1 MNETPSDLKFL
12 DSHEWVKVDDNTVI
26 VGISD
31 HAQNEL
37 GEVVF
42 VELPA
47 IGDEFV
53 SGDEAAV
60 VESVKAA
67 SEVYTPLSGEVIE
80 VNEALEENPELV
92 NTSPY
97 EDGWFFKLRVSDE
110 NLGSTDMTIKNNPF
124 ESNLGWVVDFSDVER
139 DFIAKENLIEIQKIN
154 KLKLV
159 GVLLNEKGIL
169 RSGQKIIKDDFEG
182 EVTSGTFSPYIKKS
196 IGLARV
202 PMAINGDANVQIRN
216 KLLNVKLLS
225 LPFIRKGKIMI

>member
-67 SEVYTPLSGEVIE
+67 SEVYTPLSGEVVE
-80 VNEALEENPELV
+80 VNEALEENPEFV

-110 NLGSTDMTIKNNPF
+110 NLGSIDSLMTAEEYSSMLDGN
-124 ESNLGWVVDFSDVER
+124 S
-139 DFIAKENLIEIQKIN
+139 
-154 KLKLV
+154 
-159 GVLLNEKGIL
+159 
-169 RSGQKIIKDDFEG
+169 
-182 EVTSGTFSPYIKKS
+182 
-196 IGLARV
+196 
-202 PMAINGDANVQIRN
+202 
-216 KLLNVKLLS
+216 
-225 LPFIRKGKIMI
+225 

>member
-110 NLGSTDMTIKNNPF
+110 NLGSVDSLMTAEEYSSMLDGN
-124 ESNLGWVVDFSDVER
+124 S
-139 DFIAKENLIEIQKIN
+139 
-154 KLKLV
+154 
-159 GVLLNEKGIL
+159 
-169 RSGQKIIKDDFEG
+169 
-182 EVTSGTFSPYIKKS
+182 
-196 IGLARV
+196 
-202 PMAINGDANVQIRN
+202 
-216 KLLNVKLLS
+216 
-225 LPFIRKGKIMI
+225 

>member
-31 HAQNEL
+31 HAQSEL

-47 IGDEFV
+47 VGDEFV

-97 EDGWFFKLRVSDE
+97 EDGWFFKLRVGDE
-110 NLGSTDMTIKNNPF
+110 NLGSIDSLMTAEEYSSMLDGN
-124 ESNLGWVVDFSDVER
+124 S
-139 DFIAKENLIEIQKIN
+139 
-154 KLKLV
+154 
-159 GVLLNEKGIL
+159 
-169 RSGQKIIKDDFEG
+169 
-182 EVTSGTFSPYIKKS
+182 
-196 IGLARV
+196 
-202 PMAINGDANVQIRN
+202 
-216 KLLNVKLLS
+216 
-225 LPFIRKGKIMI
+225 

>member
-12 DSHEWVKVDDNTVI
+12 DSHEWIKVDENTVI

-47 IGDEFV
+47 IGDELV

-67 SEVYTPLSGEVIE
+67 SEVYTPMSGEVIE
-80 VNEALEENPELV
+80 VNDALEESPELV

-97 EDGWFFKLRVSDE
+97 EEGWFFKLKVSDE
-110 NLGSTDMTIKNNPF
+110 NLGSTASLMTAEEYSSMLDGN
-124 ESNLGWVVDFSDVER
+124 S
-139 DFIAKENLIEIQKIN
+139 
-154 KLKLV
+154 
-159 GVLLNEKGIL
+159 
-169 RSGQKIIKDDFEG
+169 
-182 EVTSGTFSPYIKKS
+182 
-196 IGLARV
+196 
-202 PMAINGDANVQIRN
+202 
-216 KLLNVKLLS
+216 
-225 LPFIRKGKIMI
+225 

>member
-1 MNETPSDLKFL
+1 MNEAPSDLKFL
-12 DSHEWVKVDDNTVI
+12 DSHEWIKVDDNNVI

-67 SEVYTPLSGEVIE
+67 SEVYTPISGEVIE

-97 EDGWFFKLRVSDE
+97 EEGWFFKLKVSDE
-110 NLGSTDMTIKNNPF
+110 NLESIDSLMTAEEYSSMLDGN
-124 ESNLGWVVDFSDVER
+124 S
-139 DFIAKENLIEIQKIN
+139 
-154 KLKLV
+154 
-159 GVLLNEKGIL
+159 
-169 RSGQKIIKDDFEG
+169 
-182 EVTSGTFSPYIKKS
+182 
-196 IGLARV
+196 
-202 PMAINGDANVQIRN
+202 
-216 KLLNVKLLS
+216 
-225 LPFIRKGKIMI
+225 

>member
-67 SEVYTPLSGEVIE
+67 SEVYAPLSGEVIE

-110 NLGSTDMTIKNNPF
+110 NLGSIDSLMTAEEYSSMLDGN
-124 ESNLGWVVDFSDVER
+124 S
-139 DFIAKENLIEIQKIN
+139 
-154 KLKLV
+154 
-159 GVLLNEKGIL
+159 
-169 RSGQKIIKDDFEG
+169 
-182 EVTSGTFSPYIKKS
+182 
-196 IGLARV
+196 
-202 PMAINGDANVQIRN
+202 
-216 KLLNVKLLS
+216 
-225 LPFIRKGKIMI
+225 

>member
-37 GEVVF
+37 GDVVF

-80 VNEALEENPELV
+80 VNEALDDNPELV

-97 EDGWFFKLRVSDE
+97 EDGWFFKLRVGDE
-110 NLGSTDMTIKNNPF
+110 NLGSINSLMTAEEYSSMLDGN
-124 ESNLGWVVDFSDVER
+124 S
-139 DFIAKENLIEIQKIN
+139 
-154 KLKLV
+154 
-159 GVLLNEKGIL
+159 
-169 RSGQKIIKDDFEG
+169 
-182 EVTSGTFSPYIKKS
+182 
-196 IGLARV
+196 
-202 PMAINGDANVQIRN
+202 
-216 KLLNVKLLS
+216 
-225 LPFIRKGKIMI
+225 

>member
-37 GEVVF
+37 GDVVF

-53 SGDEAAV
+53 SGDEAAI

-97 EDGWFFKLRVSDE
+97 EDGWFFKLRVGDE
-110 NLGSTDMTIKNNPF
+110 NLGSINSLMTAEEYSSMLDGN
-124 ESNLGWVVDFSDVER
+124 S
-139 DFIAKENLIEIQKIN
+139 
-154 KLKLV
+154 
-159 GVLLNEKGIL
+159 
-169 RSGQKIIKDDFEG
+169 
-182 EVTSGTFSPYIKKS
+182 
-196 IGLARV
+196 
-202 PMAINGDANVQIRN
+202 
-216 KLLNVKLLS
+216 
-225 LPFIRKGKIMI
+225 

>member
-12 DSHEWVKVDDNTVI
+12 DSHEWIKVDDNTVI

-53 SGDEAAV
+53 LGDEAAV

-67 SEVYTPLSGEVIE
+67 SEVYTPISGEVIE
-80 VNEALEENPELV
+80 VNDTLEENPELV

-97 EDGWFFKLRVSDE
+97 EEGWFFKLKVSDE
-110 NLGSTDMTIKNNPF
+110 NLGSIDSLMTA
-124 ESNLGWVVDFSDVER
+124 EEYSSMLDV
-139 DFIAKENLIEIQKIN
+139 N
-154 KLKLV
+154 
-159 GVLLNEKGIL
+159 
-169 RSGQKIIKDDFEG
+169 S
-182 EVTSGTFSPYIKKS
+182 
-196 IGLARV
+196 
-202 PMAINGDANVQIRN
+202 
-216 KLLNVKLLS
+216 
-225 LPFIRKGKIMI
+225 

>member
-97 EDGWFFKLRVSDE
+97 EYGWFFKLRVSDE
-110 NLGSTDMTIKNNPF
+110 NLGSIDSLMTAEEYSSMLDGN
-124 ESNLGWVVDFSDVER
+124 S
-139 DFIAKENLIEIQKIN
+139 
-154 KLKLV
+154 
-159 GVLLNEKGIL
+159 
-169 RSGQKIIKDDFEG
+169 
-182 EVTSGTFSPYIKKS
+182 
-196 IGLARV
+196 
-202 PMAINGDANVQIRN
+202 
-216 KLLNVKLLS
+216 
-225 LPFIRKGKIMI
+225 

>member
-12 DSHEWVKVDDNTVI
+12 DSHEWIKVDENTVI

-42 VELPA
+42 VELPS

-67 SEVYTPLSGEVIE
+67 SEVYTPISGEVIE
-80 VNEALEENPELV
+80 VNDALEESPELV

-97 EDGWFFKLRVSDE
+97 EEGWFFKLKVSDE
-110 NLGSTDMTIKNNPF
+110 NLGSTDSLMTAEEYSSMLDGN
-124 ESNLGWVVDFSDVER
+124 S
-139 DFIAKENLIEIQKIN
+139 
-154 KLKLV
+154 
-159 GVLLNEKGIL
+159 
-169 RSGQKIIKDDFEG
+169 
-182 EVTSGTFSPYIKKS
+182 
-196 IGLARV
+196 
-202 PMAINGDANVQIRN
+202 
-216 KLLNVKLLS
+216 
-225 LPFIRKGKIMI
+225 

>member
-12 DSHEWVKVDDNTVI
+12 DSHEWIKEDENTVT

-67 SEVYTPLSGEVIE
+67 SEVYTPISGEVIE
-80 VNEALEENPELV
+80 VNEALEENPELI

-97 EDGWFFKLRVSDE
+97 EEGWFFKLKISDE
-110 NLGSTDMTIKNNPF
+110 NLGSIDSLMTAEEYSSMLDGN
-124 ESNLGWVVDFSDVER
+124 S
-139 DFIAKENLIEIQKIN
+139 
-154 KLKLV
+154 
-159 GVLLNEKGIL
+159 
-169 RSGQKIIKDDFEG
+169 
-182 EVTSGTFSPYIKKS
+182 
-196 IGLARV
+196 
-202 PMAINGDANVQIRN
+202 
-216 KLLNVKLLS
+216 
-225 LPFIRKGKIMI
+225 

>member
-1 MNETPSDLKFL
+1 MNETTSDLKFL
-12 DSHEWVKVDDNTVI
+12 DSHEWVKVHDNTVI

-97 EDGWFFKLRVSDE
+97 EDGWFFKLRVGDE
-110 NLGSTDMTIKNNPF
+110 NLGSIDSLMTAEEYSSMLDGN
-124 ESNLGWVVDFSDVER
+124 S
-139 DFIAKENLIEIQKIN
+139 
-154 KLKLV
+154 
-159 GVLLNEKGIL
+159 
-169 RSGQKIIKDDFEG
+169 
-182 EVTSGTFSPYIKKS
+182 
-196 IGLARV
+196 
-202 PMAINGDANVQIRN
+202 
-216 KLLNVKLLS
+216 
-225 LPFIRKGKIMI
+225 

>member
-12 DSHEWVKVDDNTVI
+12 DSHEWIKEDDNTVI

-53 SGDEAAV
+53 AGDEAAV

-110 NLGSTDMTIKNNPF
+110 NLGSIDSLMTAEEYSSMLDGN
-124 ESNLGWVVDFSDVER
+124 S
-139 DFIAKENLIEIQKIN
+139 
-154 KLKLV
+154 
-159 GVLLNEKGIL
+159 
-169 RSGQKIIKDDFEG
+169 
-182 EVTSGTFSPYIKKS
+182 
-196 IGLARV
+196 
-202 PMAINGDANVQIRN
+202 
-216 KLLNVKLLS
+216 
-225 LPFIRKGKIMI
+225 

>member
-1 MNETPSDLKFL
+1 MNEAPSDLKFL

-37 GEVVF
+37 GDVVF

-53 SGDEAAV
+53 SGDEAAI

-80 VNEALEENPELV
+80 VNEALEENPEFV

-110 NLGSTDMTIKNNPF
+110 NLGSIDSLMTAEEYSSMLDGN
-124 ESNLGWVVDFSDVER
+124 S
-139 DFIAKENLIEIQKIN
+139 
-154 KLKLV
+154 
-159 GVLLNEKGIL
+159 
-169 RSGQKIIKDDFEG
+169 
-182 EVTSGTFSPYIKKS
+182 
-196 IGLARV
+196 
-202 PMAINGDANVQIRN
+202 
-216 KLLNVKLLS
+216 
-225 LPFIRKGKIMI
+225 

>member
-67 SEVYTPLSGEVIE
+67 SEVYTPISGEVIE
-80 VNEALEENPELV
+80 VNQALDENPELV

-110 NLGSTDMTIKNNPF
+110 NLGSIDSLMTAEEYSSMLDGN
-124 ESNLGWVVDFSDVER
+124 S
-139 DFIAKENLIEIQKIN
+139 
-154 KLKLV
+154 
-159 GVLLNEKGIL
+159 
-169 RSGQKIIKDDFEG
+169 
-182 EVTSGTFSPYIKKS
+182 
-196 IGLARV
+196 
-202 PMAINGDANVQIRN
+202 
-216 KLLNVKLLS
+216 
-225 LPFIRKGKIMI
+225 

>member
-67 SEVYTPLSGEVIE
+67 SEVYTPISGEVIE
-80 VNEALEENPELV
+80 VNEALEENPEFV

-110 NLGSTDMTIKNNPF
+110 NLGSIDSLMTA
-124 ESNLGWVVDFSDVER
+124 VEYSSML
-139 DFIAKENLIEIQKIN
+139 DGN
-154 KLKLV
+154 
-159 GVLLNEKGIL
+159 
-169 RSGQKIIKDDFEG
+169 S
-182 EVTSGTFSPYIKKS
+182 
-196 IGLARV
+196 
-202 PMAINGDANVQIRN
+202 
-216 KLLNVKLLS
+216 
-225 LPFIRKGKIMI
+225 

>member
-1 MNETPSDLKFL
+1 MNEVPSDLKFL

-110 NLGSTDMTIKNNPF
+110 NLGSIDSLMTAEEYSSMLDGN
-124 ESNLGWVVDFSDVER
+124 S
-139 DFIAKENLIEIQKIN
+139 
-154 KLKLV
+154 
-159 GVLLNEKGIL
+159 
-169 RSGQKIIKDDFEG
+169 
-182 EVTSGTFSPYIKKS
+182 
-196 IGLARV
+196 
-202 PMAINGDANVQIRN
+202 
-216 KLLNVKLLS
+216 
-225 LPFIRKGKIMI
+225 

>member
-1 MNETPSDLKFL
+1 MNETPSYLKFL

-97 EDGWFFKLRVSDE
+97 EDGWFFKLKVSDE
-110 NLGSTDMTIKNNPF
+110 NLGSIDSLMTAEEYSSMLDGN
-124 ESNLGWVVDFSDVER
+124 S
-139 DFIAKENLIEIQKIN
+139 
-154 KLKLV
+154 
-159 GVLLNEKGIL
+159 
-169 RSGQKIIKDDFEG
+169 
-182 EVTSGTFSPYIKKS
+182 
-196 IGLARV
+196 
-202 PMAINGDANVQIRN
+202 
-216 KLLNVKLLS
+216 
-225 LPFIRKGKIMI
+225 

>member
-12 DSHEWVKVDDNTVI
+12 DSHEWIKLDDGTVI

-53 SGDEAAV
+53 LGDEAAV

-67 SEVYTPLSGEVIE
+67 SEVYTPISGEVIE
-80 VNEALEENPELV
+80 VNDTLEESPELV

-97 EDGWFFKLRVSDE
+97 EEGWFFKLKVSDE
-110 NLGSTDMTIKNNPF
+110 NLGSIDSLMTAEEYSSMLDGN
-124 ESNLGWVVDFSDVER
+124 S
-139 DFIAKENLIEIQKIN
+139 
-154 KLKLV
+154 
-159 GVLLNEKGIL
+159 
-169 RSGQKIIKDDFEG
+169 
-182 EVTSGTFSPYIKKS
+182 
-196 IGLARV
+196 
-202 PMAINGDANVQIRN
+202 
-216 KLLNVKLLS
+216 
-225 LPFIRKGKIMI
+225 

>member
-67 SEVYTPLSGEVIE
+67 SEVYTPISGEVIE
-80 VNEALEENPELV
+80 VNEALEESPELV

-97 EDGWFFKLRVSDE
+97 EDGWFFKLRVSDK
-110 NLGSTDMTIKNNPF
+110 NLGSIDSLMTAEEYSSMLDGN
-124 ESNLGWVVDFSDVER
+124 S
-139 DFIAKENLIEIQKIN
+139 
-154 KLKLV
+154 
-159 GVLLNEKGIL
+159 
-169 RSGQKIIKDDFEG
+169 
-182 EVTSGTFSPYIKKS
+182 
-196 IGLARV
+196 
-202 PMAINGDANVQIRN
+202 
-216 KLLNVKLLS
+216 
-225 LPFIRKGKIMI
+225 

>member
-12 DSHEWVKVDDNTVI
+12 DSHEWIKEDENTVI

-31 HAQNEL
+31 HAQSEL

-47 IGDEFV
+47 VGDEFV

-67 SEVYTPLSGEVIE
+67 SEVYTPISGEVIE
-80 VNEALEENPELV
+80 VNEALEESPELV

-110 NLGSTDMTIKNNPF
+110 NLGSIDSLMTAEEYSSMLDGN
-124 ESNLGWVVDFSDVER
+124 S
-139 DFIAKENLIEIQKIN
+139 
-154 KLKLV
+154 
-159 GVLLNEKGIL
+159 
-169 RSGQKIIKDDFEG
+169 
-182 EVTSGTFSPYIKKS
+182 
-196 IGLARV
+196 
-202 PMAINGDANVQIRN
+202 
-216 KLLNVKLLS
+216 
-225 LPFIRKGKIMI
+225 

>member
-80 VNEALEENPELV
+80 VNQALEENPELV

-97 EDGWFFKLRVSDE
+97 EDGWFFKLKVSDE
-110 NLGSTDMTIKNNPF
+110 NLGSIDSLMTAEEYSSMLDGN
-124 ESNLGWVVDFSDVER
+124 S
-139 DFIAKENLIEIQKIN
+139 
-154 KLKLV
+154 
-159 GVLLNEKGIL
+159 
-169 RSGQKIIKDDFEG
+169 
-182 EVTSGTFSPYIKKS
+182 
-196 IGLARV
+196 
-202 PMAINGDANVQIRN
+202 
-216 KLLNVKLLS
+216 
-225 LPFIRKGKIMI
+225 

>member
-12 DSHEWVKVDDNTVI
+12 DSHEWVKVDDNTAI

-110 NLGSTDMTIKNNPF
+110 NLGSIDSLMTAEEYSSMLDGN
-124 ESNLGWVVDFSDVER
+124 S
-139 DFIAKENLIEIQKIN
+139 
-154 KLKLV
+154 
-159 GVLLNEKGIL
+159 
-169 RSGQKIIKDDFEG
+169 
-182 EVTSGTFSPYIKKS
+182 
-196 IGLARV
+196 
-202 PMAINGDANVQIRN
+202 
-216 KLLNVKLLS
+216 
-225 LPFIRKGKIMI
+225 

>member
-12 DSHEWVKVDDNTVI
+12 DSHEWVKVDDNTVK

-97 EDGWFFKLRVSDE
+97 EDGWFFKLKVSDE
-110 NLGSTDMTIKNNPF
+110 NLGSIDSLMTA
-124 ESNLGWVVDFSDVER
+124 EE
-139 DFIAKENLIEIQKIN
+139 
-154 KLKLV
+154 
-159 GVLLNEKGIL
+159 
-169 RSGQKIIKDDFEG
+169 
-182 EVTSGTFSPYIKKS
+182 Y
-196 IGLARV
+196 
-202 PMAINGDANVQIRN
+202 
-216 KLLNVKLLS
+216 LS
-225 LPFIRKGKIMI
+225 MLDGNS

>member
-67 SEVYTPLSGEVIE
+67 SEVYTPMSGEVIE

-110 NLGSTDMTIKNNPF
+110 NLGSIDSLMTAEEYSSMLDGN
-124 ESNLGWVVDFSDVER
+124 S
-139 DFIAKENLIEIQKIN
+139 
-154 KLKLV
+154 
-159 GVLLNEKGIL
+159 
-169 RSGQKIIKDDFEG
+169 
-182 EVTSGTFSPYIKKS
+182 
-196 IGLARV
+196 
-202 PMAINGDANVQIRN
+202 
-216 KLLNVKLLS
+216 
-225 LPFIRKGKIMI
+225 

>member
-67 SEVYTPLSGEVIE
+67 SEVYTPISGEVIE
-80 VNEALEENPELV
+80 VNDALEENPELV

-97 EDGWFFKLRVSDE
+97 EEGWFFKLKVSDE
-110 NLGSTDMTIKNNPF
+110 NLGSIDSLMTAEEYSSMLDGN
-124 ESNLGWVVDFSDVER
+124 S
-139 DFIAKENLIEIQKIN
+139 
-154 KLKLV
+154 
-159 GVLLNEKGIL
+159 
-169 RSGQKIIKDDFEG
+169 
-182 EVTSGTFSPYIKKS
+182 
-196 IGLARV
+196 
-202 PMAINGDANVQIRN
+202 
-216 KLLNVKLLS
+216 
-225 LPFIRKGKIMI
+225 